1 MIRFRL
7 MELIAEKQFREG
19 RRTSITELAEQ
30 SGVSRVTLS
39 KMINHRGY
47 CTGTDTLD
55 KLCDHFDC
63 ELAELAEYVREVPGQ
78 VNTASKATGK
88 AQTRASIPTGSARQG
103 KAKTKST

>member
-7 MELIAEKQFREG
+7 MELIADKQFREG
-19 RRTSITELAEQ
+19 RRTSITDLAEQ

-55 KLCDHFDC
+55 KLCEYFGC

-78 VNTASKATGK
+78 VTTASKRVTKPAVDVESK
-88 AQTRASIPTGSARQG
+88 APRRKSAS
-103 KAKTKST
+103 KA